1 MLKVRR
7 YSDVCCRPLAVVI
20 NLVAVSRAI
29 LLVVVLL
36 VT

>member
-1 MLKVRR
+1 MCVAG
-7 YSDVCCRPLAVVI
+7 PLAVVI